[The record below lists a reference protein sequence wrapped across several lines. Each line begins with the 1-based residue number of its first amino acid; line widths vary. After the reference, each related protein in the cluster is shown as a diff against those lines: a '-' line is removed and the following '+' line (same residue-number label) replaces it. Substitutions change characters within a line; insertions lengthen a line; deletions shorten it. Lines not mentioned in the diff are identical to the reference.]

1 MMNKSRWKELILYI
15 LAIVVAKLEFVGCYP
30 LIPGFFAAA
39 YMEEVNR
46 TLLLVFSIFGMAL
59 FVPVQAMAKYT
70 MALLV
75 MGIVIKLVEWA
86 YKSCRVY
93 VGAAAAGVSVLL
105 LTAAGEVL
113 QVGNR
118 SLVWMGIMEAV
129 LVTAMVMLLSPALH
143 RMMEDGLA
151 PLQDRKSVV

>member
-75 MGIVIKLVEWA
+75 MEIGRAHV
-86 YKSCRVY
+86 
-93 VGAAAAGVSVLL
+93 
-105 LTAAGEVL
+105 
-113 QVGNR
+113 
-118 SLVWMGIMEAV
+118 
-129 LVTAMVMLLSPALH
+129 
-143 RMMEDGLA
+143 
-151 PLQDRKSVV
+151 